1 MLALIE
7 MPGGK
12 LLRLP
17 EHWEKYRS
25 DDSPEFE
32 RQHRTPISGKGPVK

>member
-1 MLALIE
+1 MLALIA
-7 MPGGK
+7 MPEGK

-25 DDSPEFE
+25 DDSAELQRESQASIP
-32 RQHRTPISGKGPVK
+32 GKKYIQ

>member
-25 DDSPEFE
+25 DDSGELQSE
-32 RQHRTPISGKGPVK
+32 SQTPISGKKDTQ